1 MTDKANK
8 VGKAKKARPS
18 VFGAARVRANTAAG
32 SATQPESARVAPP
45 KAKLLV
51 SVRSADEAGVAIEAG
66 VDFID
71 VKEPS
76 RGPLGMPHHETVAA
90 VLEVVNGRVPV
101 SAALGEW
108 SESILTAAHWHLELP
123 LTYVKWGLAGYTGG
137 PGWGEDLLQT
147 RRDVP
152 APIEVVATAYVDW
165 EKANSVPPAEVVKFA
180 KRFRYRAFLL
190 DTFQKDGRTLFDHLD
205 HGEVAELI
213 ESLQKSG
220 ILVALGGS
228 LKPEQ
233 VKVLGN
239 VAPDYYA
246 VRGSVCVGGKRDGEL
261 DPLRVRKWK
270 DAIG

>member
-1 MTDKANK
+1 MTD
-8 VGKAKKARPS
+8 KAKKARPS
-18 VFGAARVRANTAAG
+18 VFGPAPVRANTAG
-32 SATQPESARVAPP
+32 GVSTQAESAKVAPP

-51 SVRSADEAGVAIEAG
+51 SVRNADEAGVALEAG
-66 VDFID
+66 ADLID

-76 RGPLGMPHHETVAA
+76 RGPLGMAHHEAVAA

-108 SESILTAAHWHLELP
+108 SESVLTAAHWHLELP
-123 LTYVKWGLAGYTGG
+123 LTYVKWGLAGYKGG

-152 APIEVVATAYVDW
+152 APIEVVATAYADW
-165 EKANSVPPAEVVKFA
+165 EKADSVPPAEAVKFA

-190 DTFQKDGRTLFDHLD
+190 DTFHKDGRSLFDHLD
-205 HGEVAELI
+205 YAEVAELI

-233 VKVLGN
+233 VKLLGH

-246 VRGSVCVGGKRDGEL
+246 VRGSVCVGGKRDSEL

>member
-1 MTDKANK
+1 MTD
-8 VGKAKKARPS
+8 KAKKARTS
-18 VFGAARVRANTAAG
+18 VFNVAPSAANTGTPARPQA
-32 SATQPESARVAPP
+32 ESAKVAPP

-51 SVRSADEAGVAIEAG
+51 SVRSADEAGVALEAG
-66 VDFID
+66 ADLID

-76 RGPLGMPHHETVAA
+76 RGPLGMAHHETVAA

-108 SESILTAAHWHLELP
+108 SEAILTAAHWHLELP
-123 LTYVKWGLAGYTGG
+123 LTYVKWGLAGYKGG

-152 APIEVVATAYVDW
+152 APVEVVATAYADW

-190 DTFQKDGRTLFDHLD
+190 DTFHKDGRSLFDHMAV
-205 HGEVAELI
+205 GEVAELI
-213 ESLQKSG
+213 ESLQRG
-220 ILVALGGS
+220 GAIVALGGS

-233 VKVLGN
+233 ARLLGR

-246 VRGSVCVGGKRDGEL
+246 VRGSVCVAGKRDSEL
-261 DPLRVRKWK
+261 DPLRVKKWK

>member
-1 MTDKANK
+1 MTD
-8 VGKAKKARPS
+8 KAKKARTS
-18 VFGAARVRANTAAG
+18 VFTVAPASANTGTPARPQA
-32 SATQPESARVAPP
+32 ESAKVAPP

-51 SVRSADEAGVAIEAG
+51 SVRSADEAGVALEAG
-66 VDFID
+66 ADLID
-71 VKEPS
+71 VKEPA
-76 RGPLGMPHHETVAA
+76 RGPLGMAHHETVAA

-108 SESILTAAHWHLELP
+108 SEAILTAAHWHLELP
-123 LTYVKWGLAGYTGG
+123 LTYVKWGLAGYKGG

-152 APIEVVATAYVDW
+152 APVEVVATAYADW

-190 DTFQKDGRTLFDHLD
+190 DTFHKDGRSLFDHMD
-205 HGEVAELI
+205 IAEVAELI
-213 ESLQKSG
+213 ESLQRG
-220 ILVALGGS
+220 GVIVALGGS

-233 VKVLGN
+233 ARLLGR

-246 VRGSVCVGGKRDGEL
+246 VRGSVCVAGKRDSEL
-261 DPLRVRKWK
+261 DPLRVKKWK

>member
-18 VFGAARVRANTAAG
+18 VFGAAPVRANTAAG